1 MNEDTERETSAHL
14 FSVAEANRM
23 IPILRPIAE
32 RIVADHDVL
41 RGIEHDITLAR
52 DNALQ
57 GGGSRHGAVYLAKL
71 KSLTDAVRRIERL
84 GVQVKDY
91 RLGLCD
97 FPHYRDGRIV
107 LLCWRLG
114 EDEIRW
120 WHDTDTGFGSRQP
133 L

>member
-1 MNEDTERETSAHL
+1 MNEETEHETSARL

-23 IPILRPIAE
+23 VPILRPIVE

-41 RGIEHDITLAR
+41 RGIEHDIAAAR
-52 DNALQ
+52 EKSAS
-57 GGGSRHGAVYLAKL
+57 GGGSRHGATYIAKL
-71 KSLTDAVRRIERL
+71 KSLTDAVRRVERL
-84 GVQVKDY
+84 GIQMKDY

-97 FPHYRDGRIV
+97 FPHYRDGRVV

-114 EDEIRW
+114 ENEIKW